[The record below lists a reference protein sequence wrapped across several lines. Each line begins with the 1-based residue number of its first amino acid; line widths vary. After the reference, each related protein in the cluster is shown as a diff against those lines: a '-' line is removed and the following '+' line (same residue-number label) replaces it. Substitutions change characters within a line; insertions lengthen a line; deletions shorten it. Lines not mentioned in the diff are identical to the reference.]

1 MPSFERFLRS
11 RDPRRRLLLLWRTA
25 VLLTI
30 ATVLTSCASTG
41 SSDKDIQ
48 KNKQDG
54 DAALLRVF
62 DVPGSD
68 WPTEQREAK
77 PAPTVCT
84 FNGDAHAGVQYHW
97 FVNGSAPSHPKEYI
111 AAVGKALRE
120 GGFRVQFRETDYG
133 KYGTLHEAVAR
144 GESMPTVAASANAKG
159 SSIMLDSVCVAGD
172 AEKLGPT
179 GDRNGARDPGSE
191 GGR

>member
-1 MPSFERFLRS
+1 MPSSERFLRS
-11 RDPRRRLLLLWRTA
+11 RDPRRLLLLWRTA

-48 KNKQDG
+48 NSKQDG
-54 DAALLRVF
+54 EAALLHVF

-68 WPTEQREAK
+68 WTTEQREAR
-77 PAPTVCT
+77 PAPTVCP

-97 FVNGSAPSHPKEYI
+97 FVNGSAPTDPEAYI
-111 AAVGKALRE
+111 AAVGTALRE
-120 GGFRVQFRETDYG
+120 GGFTVEFRETDYG

-144 GESMPTVAASANAKG
+144 GEHLPTVAASANAKG
-159 SSIMLDSVCVAGD
+159 SSIMLDTVCVAGD
-172 AEKLGPT
+172 TEKLGPT
-179 GDRNGARDPGSE
+179 SDRNVALETESE
-191 GGR
+191 GRR

>member
-1 MPSFERFLRS
+1 MNGQ
-11 RDPRRRLLLLWRTA
+11 RLLWHITA
-25 VLLTI
+25 LVAVTLI
-30 ATVLTSCASTG
+30 LTSCANGGRSGT
-41 SSDKDIQ
+41 DRQ
-48 KNKQDG
+48 KSKQDG
-54 DAALLRVF
+54 EAALLRVF

-68 WPTEQREAK
+68 WPTEKREAR

-97 FVNGSAPSHPKEYI
+97 FVNGSAPTDPKAYI

-120 GGFRVQFRETDYG
+120 GGFTVQFRETDYG

-144 GESMPTVAASANAKG
+144 GERLPTVAASANAKG

-179 GDRNGARDPGSE
+179 GDRNVAGETESE
-191 GGR
+191 GDR

>member
-1 MPSFERFLRS
+1 MPSSERSLRS
-11 RDPRRRLLLLWRTA
+11 RDRRRLLLLWRPA

-48 KNKQDG
+48 KSKQDG

-68 WPTEQREAK
+68 WPAKQREAR

-84 FNGDAHAGVQYHW
+84 FNGDTHAGVQYHW
-97 FVNGSAPSHPKEYI
+97 FVNGSAPTDPKAYI

-120 GGFRVQFRETDYG
+120 GGFSVQFRETDYG
-133 KYGTLHEAVAR
+133 KYGALHEAVAR
-144 GESMPTVAASANAKG
+144 GERLPTVAASANAKG

-179 GDRNGARDPGSE
+179 GDRNVAGETESE
-191 GGR
+191 GDR

>member
-1 MPSFERFLRS
+1 MSPPER
-11 RDPRRRLLLLWRTA
+11 PRGWHQRFRMLPWRIA
-25 VLLTI
+25 VLLTVT
-30 ATVLTSCASTG
+30 TVLTSCASTG
-41 SSDKDIQ
+41 SPDKGIQ
-48 KNKQDG
+48 KSKQDG
-54 DAALLRVF
+54 EAALLRVF

-68 WPTEQREAK
+68 WPTEQREAR

-84 FNGDAHAGVQYHW
+84 FNGDAHDGVQYHW
-97 FVNGSAPSHPKEYI
+97 FVNGSAPTDPKAYV
-111 AAVGKALRE
+111 AAVGQALRE
-120 GGFRVQFRETDYG
+120 EGFTVQFRETDYG

-144 GESMPTVAASANAKG
+144 GERLPTVAASANAKG

-179 GDRNGARDPGSE
+179 GDRNVARESESE

>member
-1 MPSFERFLRS
+1 MLP
-11 RDPRRRLLLLWRTA
+11 WRTA

-48 KNKQDG
+48 KSKQDG

-68 WPTEQREAK
+68 WPANQREAR

-97 FVNGSAPSHPKEYI
+97 FVNGSAPTDPKAYI

-120 GGFRVQFRETDYG
+120 GGFSVQFRETEYG

-144 GESMPTVAASANAKG
+144 GERLPTVAASANAKG
-159 SSIMLDSVCVAGD
+159 SSIMVDSVCVAGD

-179 GDRNGARDPGSE
+179 GDRTVAGETEWE
-191 GGR
+191 GDR